1 MNRKNFNLIHAG
13 LVAGLLTATAGFSAE
28 ANATAG
34 KATDKITQLFG
45 DDTIAKG
52 TGLEIKRSQLDA
64 SMISIRANAAA
75 RNQAITP
82 DQAVMYER
90 QILERLIQIQLLNN
104 KATEA
109 DKAKGK
115 ELSAKQYDLVLKRSG
130 SDEALARQLK
140 SIGMSMEELKAKM
153 TEEAIA
159 QAVADR
165 ELKVA
170 VTDEEAKKF
179 YDENPAKFE
188 RPEMIRASHILL
200 TTLDPDTRQTLPED
214 KKATKRKQIEE
225 LLKRARAGEDFAK
238 LARENT
244 EDPGSRDTGGEYT
257 FPRGQMAPEFEAAA
271 FSLNT
276 NQVSD
281 VITTQFGFHIIKL
294 SEKIH
299 AQKVELAKVADD
311 LKEGLKRQKLEKL
324 LPDYIEKMEKDAN
337 VEILDAKIKAADELL
352 KAANKP
358 ATAPVKQVE
367 DKKADEKK

>member
-64 SMISIRANAAA
+64 AMISIRANAAA

-140 SIGMSMEELKAKM
+140 SVGMSMEELKAKM

>member
-1 MNRKNFNLIHAG
+1 MNRKNFNVIHAG
-13 LVAGLLTATAGFSAE
+13 LVAGLLTGSASFAAE
-28 ANATAG
+28 TNATAA

-52 TGLEIKRSQLDA
+52 TGLEVKRSQLDA
-64 SMISIRANAAA
+64 AMISIRSNAAA

-115 ELSAKQYDLVLKRSG
+115 EMATKQYDAILKRSVTE
-130 SDEALARQLK
+130 EALARQLK
-140 SIGMSMEELKAKM
+140 SVGMTMEELKSKM
-153 TEEAIA
+153 AEEAIA

-165 ELKVA
+165 ELKVS
-170 VTDEEAKKF
+170 VTDEEAKKY

-188 RPEMIRASHILL
+188 QPEMVRASHILMS
-200 TTLDPDTRQTLPED
+200 TLDPNTRQPLPED
-214 KKATKRKQIEE
+214 KKAAKRKQIEE

-238 LARENT
+238 LAKENT
-244 EDPGSRDTGGEYT
+244 EDPGSRDSGGEYK
-257 FPRGQMAPEFEAAA
+257 FPRGQMVPEFEAAA

-281 VITTQFGFHIIKL
+281 VITTQFGYHIIKL
-294 SEKIH
+294 SEKIP
-299 AQKVELAKVADD
+299 AQKVELAKVADE

-337 VEILDAKIKAADELL
+337 VEIVDPKIKAADETL
-352 KAANKP
+352 KAASKP
-358 ATAPVKQVE
+358 GAAP
-367 DKKADEKK
+367 EKKPEEKK

>member
-140 SIGMSMEELKAKM
+140 SVGMSMEELKAKM

>member
-1 MNRKNFNLIHAG
+1 MNQNNFNLLHAG
-13 LVAGLLTATAGFSAE
+13 LVAGLLTATASFAAE
-28 ANATAG
+28 TNATPA
-34 KATDKITQLFG
+34 KATDIITQLFG

-52 TGLEIKRSQLDA
+52 TGIEIKRSQLDTA
-64 SMISIRANAAA
+64 MISIKANAAA
-75 RNQAITP
+75 RGQAISP
-82 DQAVMYER
+82 DQAAMYER

-104 KATEA
+104 KATDP

-115 ELSAKQYDLVLKRSG
+115 ELAAKQYEQILKRSKTE
-130 SDEALARQLK
+130 EALVIQLK
-140 SIGMSMEELKAKM
+140 SVGMTLEELKAKM
-153 TEEAIA
+153 AEEATA

-170 VTDEEAKKF
+170 VSDEEAKKY

-188 RPEMIRASHILL
+188 QAESVRVSHILL
-200 TTLDPDTRQTLPED
+200 STLDPGTRQPLPED
-214 KKATKRKQIEE
+214 KKADKRKLMAD

-238 LARENT
+238 LAREFT
-244 EDPGSRDTGGEYT
+244 EDTVSRDAGGEYT
-257 FPRGQMAPEFEAAA
+257 FPRGQMVPEFEAAA

-281 VITTQFGFHIIKL
+281 VITTQFGYHIIKL
-294 SEKIH
+294 SEKIP
-299 AQKVELAKVADD
+299 AKKMELAKVSDE

-337 VEILDAKIKAADELL
+337 VEILDAKIKAADEVL

-358 ATAPVKQVE
+358 APALE
-367 DKKADEKK
+367 KKADEKKADEKK